1 VDISTQRFELLKM
14 AIHFMAGRN
23 KNSSKYIE
31 YAERVRNQV
40 AIIEAEE
47 GRKLQTADWL
57 GMAKTLGMQALQKDI
72 GARQI
77 AESIYPLLDGSRQH
91 LAKYANVP
99 AGSAT
104 QLLLWAT
111 GMNSKLDPQ
120 LKTLL
125 VQIVGELQ
133 KMSAQA
139 SHVTNQ
145 PV

>member
-1 VDISTQRFELLKM
+1 MNLSTQRFELLKM
-14 AIHFMAGRN
+14 AISFMAGRN
-23 KNSSKYIE
+23 KNTSKYIE

-40 AIIEAEE
+40 AIIETEE
-47 GRKLQTADWL
+47 GRKLQTADWM

-125 VQIVGELQ
+125 IQIVGELQ

-139 SHVTNQ
+139 SHATNQ